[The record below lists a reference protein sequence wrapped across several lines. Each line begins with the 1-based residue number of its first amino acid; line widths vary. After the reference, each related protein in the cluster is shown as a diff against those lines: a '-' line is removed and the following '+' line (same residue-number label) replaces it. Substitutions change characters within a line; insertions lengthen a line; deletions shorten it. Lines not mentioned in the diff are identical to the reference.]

1 MHNYLSEHNIT
12 NEFHLE
18 RAGYLLGEITKFATK
33 QIKNFDPSS
42 LETVRAKLRIR
53 RCHKK
58 QKMISTQTLQQHQT
72 PFYYYDL
79 ELLDKTLL
87 ALTKESNKYGYHV
100 HYAFKANT
108 NSKILE
114 RIRHFNLGADCVS
127 GNEVKCAI
135 ENGFSSENIVFAGVG
150 KSDEEINYALDKNI
164 FCFNCESLQ
173 ELEVINELAKAK
185 NKTASI
191 ALRINPNVDAH
202 THKYITT
209 GLEENKFGINP
220 YEFETVI
227 ALLKTLPHLKLIG
240 LHFHIGSQI
249 TDLSPFKKLCSR
261 VNEINTY
268 FLNKG
273 FDLPIINVGGG
284 VGINYHE
291 PDKEAIINFENYFK
305 VFADFLELRKNQ
317 QLHFEIGRAIVAQCG
332 SLISKV
338 LYIKT
343 GINTNFAILD
353 AGMTELIRPALYQAY
368 HKIENITSSI
378 THHSSLITKKYDVV
392 GPICESSDCF
402 GKAVELPETKRGDLI
417 AIRSAGAYGEV
428 MASRYNL
435 RNEVKSIFS
444 L

>member
-1 MHNYLSEHNIT
+1 MFSENTVKKI
-12 NEFHLE
+12 
-18 RAGYLLGEITKFATK
+18 K
-33 QIKNFDPSS
+33 QQS
-42 LETVRAKLRIR
+42 
-53 RCHKK
+53 
-58 QKMISTQTLQQHQT
+58 T

-79 ELLDKTLL
+79 ELLKKTL
-87 ALTKESNKYGYHV
+87 AVVQTESKKFGYHV
-100 HYAFKANT
+100 HYAFKANV
-108 NSKILE
+108 NPKIIE
-114 RIRHFNLGADCVS
+114 CIKQANLGADCVS

-135 ENGFSSENIVFAGVG
+135 DKGFDARQIVFAGVG
-150 KSDEEINYALDKNI
+150 KSDAEINYALDQSI
-164 FCFNCESLQ
+164 FCFNVESLQ
-173 ELEVINELAKAK
+173 ELEVINELAQAK
-185 NKTASI
+185 KQIASI

-220 YEFETVI
+220 YQFETVI
-227 ALLKTLPHLKLIG
+227 DLLKRLPHLKLIG

-249 TDLSPFKKLCSR
+249 TDLSPFKKLCAR

-268 FLNKG
+268 FFNKG

-291 PDKEAIINFENYFK
+291 PDKEAIIDFAAYFK
-305 VFADFLELRKNQ
+305 VFHTFLEPRKNQ
-317 QLHFEIGRAIVAQCG
+317 EVHFELGRAIVAPCG
-332 SLISKV
+332 TLISKV
-338 LYIKT
+338 LYIKN

-368 HKIENITSSI
+368 HQIENITSAS
-378 THHSSLITKKYDVV
+378 TQVVKYDVV

-428 MASRYNL
+428 MASKYNL
-435 RNEVKSIFS
+435 RDDVKSVFS
-444 L
+444 NTSHLM